1 MEKIKHGHQI
11 KILIMLN
18 RLSLKGKWNELKF
31 GLRIF
36 NKIVTRYYI
45 DHYFKFVFQVTSQNF
60 PNSIDT
66 MPQFIE

>member
-45 DHYFKFVFQVTSQNF
+45 DHYFKFVFQVASQNF
-60 PNSIDT
+60 SNSIDC